1 MTVGDLGQD
10 GMDTDTPSELRH
22 HWPVIAAC
30 FFVAVYAWGFGFYG
44 QAVYLA
50 ELQATRGWPAAL
62 ISAATTCMYLGGAL
76 LMPFVHGWMQ
86 RHGPR
91 RVLMAGVL
99 LLGLGACGMA
109 AAYQPWQVFPAALV
123 MSAGWATTTG
133 TAIATTMS
141 FCFDRRRGL
150 ALSLA
155 LNGASAGGFTVAPL
169 LVTQAHTFGLTSAV
183 LGGVVAGWVV
193 LVPLVAIA
201 VPRGVAVPRNTAA
214 TPGHPLDPR
223 PAYDTKPAA
232 LRDRRF
238 WSVALPFALAIAA
251 QVGFIVHMVSF
262 LLPSL
267 GPDGTSAAVSLASL
281 AAMLGRIGLGFVID
295 RLPQRPISAISF
307 ASQAAGLGLMLVAP
321 HNVTALFAGSLLFG
335 ASVGNVIT
343 LPAILVQ
350 REFAARSF
358 GLLIGL
364 SGAVGQF
371 TLAFGPALFGVLRDL
386 TGSYAAVLAVC
397 IGLQLT
403 ASALVLKRPRPLPA
417 GG

>member
-1 MTVGDLGQD
+1 MQADAPG
-10 GMDTDTPSELRH
+10 ELRR

-30 FFVAVYAWGFGFYG
+30 FCMAVYAWGFGFYG

-50 ELQATRGWPAAL
+50 QLQATRGWPAGL

-76 LMPFVHGWMQ
+76 LMPFIHGMMQ

-91 RVLMAGVL
+91 RVLASGVVL
-99 LLGLGACGMA
+99 LGTGAVGIA
-109 AAYQPWQVFPAALV
+109 TATQPWQLFPAALV

-133 TAIATTMS
+133 TAIASTMS
-141 FCFDRRRGL
+141 FWFHRRRGL

-169 LVTQAHTFGLTSAV
+169 LVTQAHALGLTTAV
-183 LGGVVAGWVV
+183 LWGVLIGWA
-193 LVPLVAIA
+193 LLLPLVRIAIPA
-201 VPRGVAVPRNTAA
+201 PSADAPGAA
-214 TPGHPLDPR
+214 SAAFDALDTR
-223 PAYDTKPAA
+223 PAFASKPAA
-232 LRDRRF
+232 LRDGRF

-251 QVGFIVHMVSF
+251 QVGFIVHMVAF
-262 LLPSL
+262 LLPAL
-267 GPDGTSAAVSLASL
+267 GSQGTSAAVSLASL

-295 RLPQRPISAISF
+295 RLPQRGVSAISF
-307 ASQAAGLGLMLVAP
+307 ASQALGLGLMLAAP
-321 HNVTALFAGSLLFG
+321 HDTVALFAGSLLFG

-343 LPAILVQ
+343 LPAILIQ

-358 GLLIGL
+358 GLLVGL

-371 TLAFGPALFGVLRDL
+371 TLAFAPGLFGVLRDL

-403 ASALVLKRPRPLPA
+403 AGVLVLKRPRPRPA
-417 GG
+417 GA